1 MEIKL
6 TPHQKLII
14 EFDLSEMQ
22 TMEQQLA
29 KKEFEFKQK
38 LKMISIE
45 EIPEGKGFV
54 YDGENNRIV
63 FQ

>member
-1 MEIKL
+1 
-6 TPHQKLII
+6 
-14 EFDLSEMQ
+14 LSEMQ